1 MRINPIIVGRGMAG
15 QALGRAVGIVGT
27 LEEDLEILPA
37 TFATRGTPLKEY
49 IKGDAVVNLLCIAN
63 PHGLHVA
70 TLAEGVS
77 AGFQA
82 ALVEKPV
89 AVTRED
95 LERIRAIEVPVGVC
109 HGYRMM
115 WGPQTMKAICARGD
129 IGELFAIEGRYVQSS
144 SAQAA
149 LSPQNSARHT
159 WKNTPALSGPSD
171 ALFDLGSH
179 WADLAVFLAGALPDS
194 AQAKRFFVNS
204 SAAHRDSHVH
214 LDLQFSSGVAARST
228 ISKTFHGMANTL
240 EVSLLG
246 SKGALTWHFL
256 NPDEIIVG
264 QGGGYSVL
272 RRTDSE
278 FGSCQRPFHA
288 LGWLEGYIE
297 IARQTIK
304 AAIGR
309 PAKPVPSLKEQAG
322 LFEVLFALVEGGGYT
337 RTTARESNG

>member
-1 MRINPIIVGRGMAG
+1 MAG
-15 QALGRAVGIVGT
+15 QALERAVGIVGT
-27 LEEDLEILPA
+27 LEDDLEILPA
-37 TFATRGTPLKEY
+37 TFATRGTALKAY
-49 IKGDAVVNLLCIAN
+49 IKADAALNLLCIAN

-70 TLAEGVS
+70 TLIEGVT
-77 AGFQA
+77 AGYQA

-89 AVTRED
+89 AVSRED
-95 LERIRAIEVPVGVC
+95 VEKIRSIKIPVGVC

-115 WGPQTMKAICARGD
+115 WGPQTMKSICARGD

-149 LSPQNSARHT
+149 LSAHSSARHT
-159 WKNTPALSGPSD
+159 WKNTPTLSGPSD

-179 WADLAVFLAGALPDS
+179 WADLAVFLAGESPNS

-214 LDLQFSSGVAARST
+214 LDLQFASGVVARST

-256 NPDEIIVG
+256 NPDEIMVG
-264 QGGGYSVL
+264 QGGSYSVL

-297 IARQTIK
+297 IARQTVR

-309 PAKPVPSLKEQAG
+309 PASPVPSLNEQAG
-322 LFEVLFALVEGGGYT
+322 LFEVLFGLIERESYT
-337 RTTARESNG
+337 RT

>member
-15 QALGRAVGIVGT
+15 QALERAVGIVGT
-27 LEEDLEILPA
+27 LEDDLEILPA

-49 IKGDAVVNLLCIAN
+49 LTSAAAVNLLCIAN

-70 TLAEGVS
+70 TLCEGAA
-77 AGFQA
+77 AGYQA

-95 LERIRAIEVPVGVC
+95 LEKMRSIKIPVGVC

-115 WGPQTMKAICARGD
+115 WGPQTMKAMCARGD

-149 LSPQNSARHT
+149 LSPQSSSRHS
-159 WKNTPALSGPSD
+159 WKNEISLGGPSD

-179 WADLAVFLAGALPDS
+179 WSDLAAFLAGEWPVA

-214 LDLQFSSGVAARST
+214 LDLQFPSGVAARST

-240 EVSLLG
+240 EISLLG
-246 SKGALTWHFL
+246 SKGTLTWHFL
-256 NPDEIIVG
+256 NPDEIVVG
-264 QGGGYSVL
+264 QGGSYSVL

-288 LGWLEGYIE
+288 MGWLEGYVE
-297 IARQTIK
+297 IARQTIRQ
-304 AAIGR
+304 ALGR
-309 PAKPVPSLKEQAG
+309 TAKPAPSLEEQG
-322 LFEVLFALVEGGGYT
+322 RLFEVLFALVEGGSYT
-337 RTTARESNG
+337 CG